1 MKKYKWLGW
10 LVVSFVVIAVLGL
23 IGVVIEIRV

>member
-1 MKKYKWLGW
+1 MKKHKWIWWIVAGM
-10 LVVSFVVIAVLGL
+10 VGIAVLGL